1 MVIVYQKSTMAAE
14 EIRLFAVYIIYMKI
28 DGATEKYVGL
38 TGPQFKKHLGN
49 HKKSF
54 NHLKYA
60 HETTL
65 SSYIWKVKEKMLMLQ
80 LSVNFVKDM

>member
-1 MVIVYQKSTMAAE
+1 MHPKSSKDN
-14 EIRLFAVYIIYMKI
+14 FGPQFQS

-38 TGPQFKKHLGN
+38 TGPQFKKRLGN

-54 NHLKYA
+54 KHEKYA

-65 SSYIWKVKEKMLMLQ
+65 SSHIWKLKEKILISKLNGSFWLGQ
-80 LSVNFVKDM
+80 SHSHQ